1 MTTTDRNISAG
12 NVSTGNVSVG
22 NVSTGNS
29 TGNISARTSAPAA
42 PHAVTIKESLDALRR
57 AAAATD
63 ELLAAMSDNQ
73 DIVPVPGLAWTVSE
87 TAAHL
92 VTLLAQSAAY
102 ASGARDGAAERAAAP
117 PHGGAAQ
124 RMALGNAREL
134 DSLVERRIPALRQL
148 LASATDDYV
157 TAITGRRDGGPI
169 ETLFGQEDPVAM
181 TAALVGEQLVHGF
194 DLARAVG
201 QRWSIDPDAARLTL
215 TGTAPLLPY
224 LVDAEAIRDVSAR
237 IEFRIVGTAAGFT
250 LVLDHGRA
258 AVEPADGLCDCWI
271 SAQPVPYLL
280 LAYNRIGRW
289 RPLLRRE
296 VRSGGRRRWLAMRLP
311 RYLPAS

>member
-1 MTTTDRNISAG
+1 MATTDRNTTDRNTTDRNIS
-12 NVSTGNVSVG
+12 T
-22 NVSTGNS
+22 
-29 TGNISARTSAPAA
+29 RTPAA
-42 PHAVTIKESLDALRR
+42 PPAVTLNESLATLRR

-92 VTLLAQSAAY
+92 VTLLTSSAAY
-102 ASGARDGAAERAAAP
+102 ASGARDGAAERAALP
-117 PHGGAAQ
+117 SHGGAAE
-124 RMALGNAREL
+124 RMTLGNAREL
-134 DSLVERRIPALRQL
+134 DGLVERRLPVLRQL
-148 LASATDDYV
+148 LASAVNEYA
-157 TAITGRRDGGPI
+157 TAITGRRGSGPV
-169 ETLFGQEDPVAM
+169 ETPFGQEDPAAM

-201 QRWSIDPDAARLTL
+201 QRWSIEPDAARLAL

-224 LVDAEAIRDVSAR
+224 LVNAEAIRDIGAR
-237 IEFRIVGTAAGFT
+237 IEFRIVGAPRFT

-258 AVEPADGLCDCWI
+258 AVEAADGHCDCWI

-296 VRSGGRRRWLAMRLP
+296 VRAGGRRRGLAMRLP
-311 RYLPAS
+311 RYLTAG

>member
-1 MTTTDRNISAG
+1 MTTTDRNISD
-12 NVSTGNVSVG
+12 T
-22 NVSTGNS
+22 
-29 TGNISARTSAPAA
+29 NISTKTPAA
-42 PHAVTIKESLDALRR
+42 PQPVTLADGLATLRQ
-57 AAAATD
+57 ATAATG
-63 ELLAAMSDNQ
+63 ELLAAMNDHQ

-92 VTLLAQSAAY
+92 VTLLTSSAAY
-102 ASGARDGAAERAAAP
+102 ASGARDGAAERAALP
-117 PHGGAAQ
+117 PHGGAAE
-124 RMALGNAREL
+124 RMAFGNAREL
-134 DSLVERRIPALRQL
+134 DGLVERRLPVLRQL
-148 LASATDDYV
+148 LASAVDEYA
-157 TAITGRRDGGPI
+157 TAITGRRGSGPVQ
-169 ETLFGQEDPVAM
+169 TAFGQEDPAVM

-201 QRWSIDPDAARLTL
+201 QRWSIDPDAARLAL

-224 LVDAEAIRDVSAR
+224 LVNAEAIRDIGAR
-237 IEFRIVGTAAGFT
+237 IEFRIVGAPRFT

-258 AVEPADGLCDCWI
+258 AVEAADGHCDCWI

-296 VRSGGRRRWLAMRLP
+296 VRSGGRRRGLAMRLP
-311 RYLPAS
+311 RYLSTS

>member
-1 MTTTDRNISAG
+1 
-12 NVSTGNVSVG
+12 
-22 NVSTGNS
+22 
-29 TGNISARTSAPAA
+29 
-42 PHAVTIKESLDALRR
+42 
-57 AAAATD
+57 
-63 ELLAAMSDNQ
+63 MSNNQ

-92 VTLLAQSAAY
+92 VTLLTSSAAY
-102 ASGARDGAAERAAAP
+102 ASGARDGAAERAALP
-117 PHGGAAQ
+117 PHGGAAE
-124 RMALGNAREL
+124 RMTLGNAREL
-134 DSLVERRIPALRQL
+134 DGLVERRIPVLRQM
-148 LASATDDYV
+148 LASATDDYA
-157 TAITGRRDGGPI
+157 TAITRRRDGGPV

-201 QRWSIDPDAARLTL
+201 QRWVIDPDAARLTL
-215 TGTAPLLPY
+215 TGTAPFLPH
-224 LVDAEAIRDVSAR
+224 LVDAEAIRNVGAR
-237 IEFRIVGTAAGFT
+237 IEFRIVGAPRFT

-258 AVEPADGLCDCWI
+258 AVEPADGHCDCWI

-296 VRSGGRRRWLAMRLP
+296 VRSGGRRRGLAMRLP
-311 RYLPAS
+311 RYLSVG

>member
-1 MTTTDRNISAG
+1 MTTTDRNVSA
-12 NVSTGNVSVG
+12 T
-22 NVSTGNS
+22 
-29 TGNISARTSAPAA
+29 NISTRNISTPPPAA
-42 PHAVTIKESLDALRR
+42 PPGVTLTNGLDALRR
-57 AAAATD
+57 SAAATG

-92 VTLLAQSAAY
+92 VTLLTSSAAY
-102 ASGARDGAAERAAAP
+102 ASGARDGAAERAALP
-117 PHGGAAQ
+117 PGGAAE

-134 DSLVERRIPALRQL
+134 EGLVERRIPVLRQL
-148 LASATDDYV
+148 LASAVDDYA
-157 TAITGRRDGGPI
+157 TAITRRPGDGPI
-169 ETLFGQEDPVAM
+169 ETPFGQEDPVAM

-201 QRWSIDPDAARLTL
+201 QRWSIDPDAARLAL

-224 LVDAEAIRDVSAR
+224 LVNAEAIRDIGAR
-237 IEFRIVGTAAGFT
+237 IEFRIVGAPRFT

-258 AVEPADGLCDCWI
+258 AVEPADGHCDCWI

-296 VRSGGRRRWLAMRLP
+296 VRSGGRRRGLAMRLP
-311 RYLPAS
+311 RYLSVS